1 MDEIAQVSIAAM
13 ESALQHL
20 QEANKGLAKILA
32 LSLII
37 NAVLIGG
44 ALFLLMH
51 FDVSFSDVMIDSHE
65 GAANYN
71 YIGNDGDISNG
82 AD

>member
-20 QEANKGLAKILA
+20 QEANKRLAKILA

-44 ALFLLMH
+44 ALFLLTH
-51 FDVSFSDVMIDSHE
+51 FDVSFS
-65 GAANYN
+65 
-71 YIGNDGDISNG
+71 
-82 AD
+82 